1 MSPIISARGG
11 LSSRGYGQFNLTA
24 TPYVLAGNYDALST
38 VTVPSGGVSSITFA
52 GIPTTGYTHLQIRAL
67 VRTNRT
73 GTAGDSIVVRFNSDT
88 GSNYSNHQLNS
99 DGATVSAY
107 GASGSTSWNYVER
120 AASNGMTSGIFGA
133 VVIDILDY
141 ANTNKYKTGR
151 ELGGVDANGSGIIN
165 LASGGWRS
173 TSAINA
179 ISLAAGAG
187 TGFIEYSQFAL
198 YGVKA

>member
-1 MSPIISARGG
+1 MTPMLGIMASAAMGSKQSSYESIATTTVGAGG
-11 LSSRGYGQFNLTA
+11 AASVSF
-24 TPYVLAGNYDALST
+24 
-38 VTVPSGGVSSITFA
+38 SSIPST
-52 GIPTTGYTHLQIRAL
+52 YTHLQIRAL

-73 GTAGDSIVVRFNSDT
+73 GTSGDSIVVRFNSDT
-88 GSNYSNHQLNS
+88 AANYSNHQLNG
-99 DGATVSAY
+99 DGATVSVF
-107 GASGSTSWNYVER
+107 GAASSTSWNYVER

-133 VVIDILDY
+133 VIIDILDY

-187 TGFIEYSQFAL
+187 TGFIQYSSFAL
-198 YGVKA
+198 YGIKG